1 MALPRNRRPLR
12 GAQDEPAPSA
22 AGKPTAT
29 EDLARRSPETAD
41 DPAPKGGSATVEER
55 TPAQPR
61 ARRGLPWYLSVPITL
76 AAILAVFLAAARFDL
91 LPGLPN
97 PFAERQVDRSQPVLL
112 KSIQDMSRY
121 TGATGNFQVIIDL
134 DNDAKFLPSALL
146 GNRTLYVAA
155 GTVGAYTDL
164 GALGADAVTV
174 SADRR
179 SVTLRLPHAQLA
191 DTALDV
197 KRSYVYSQQRG
208 LFDRI
213 GDFFSGN
220 PGNLQQLEVLATGKI
235 QTAAKDT
242 ALVATAETNT
252 RTMFVG
258 LLRSL
263 GFTTVDVTVVG

>member
-1 MALPRNRRPLR
+1 MALPRIGRSARRADAEDTTGP
-12 GAQDEPAPSA
+12 GPEPAPSA
-22 AGKPTAT
+22 RRP
-29 EDLARRSPETAD
+29 ARR
-41 DPAPKGGSATVEER
+41 
-55 TPAQPR
+55 
-61 ARRGLPWYLSVPITL
+61 LPWYLSLPITL
-76 AAILAVFLAAARFDL
+76 AAILALFLVAGRLDL

-164 GALGADAVTV
+164 GALKAGAVDV

-179 SVTLRLPHAQLA
+179 SVTLTLPHAQLA

-208 LFDRI
+208 FFDRL
-213 GDFFSGN
+213 GDFFSDN
-220 PGNLQQLEVLATGKI
+220 PGNQQQLEVLATDKI
-235 QTAAKDT
+235 QTAAKDSALT
-242 ALVATAETNT
+242 ASAEANT
-252 RTMFVG
+252 KTMFQG
-258 LLRSL
+258 LLTSL
-263 GFTTVDVTVVG
+263 GFTSVTVTVAD